1 MSNYLNSLAQCI
13 GAWILAG
20 SCLAAA
26 PPPEAAPASP
36 EERSTTALIES
47 YRAENP
53 QAYRLKPAMAHKP
66 KVQKFL
72 QSAHTTS
79 KPDASELLTSMPAG
93 KNKQDR

>member
-1 MSNYLNSLAQCI
+1 MSNYLNPLAHCI

-26 PPPEAAPASP
+26 PPPASP
-36 EERSTTALIES
+36 EERSAAALIES
-47 YRAENP
+47 YRRENP